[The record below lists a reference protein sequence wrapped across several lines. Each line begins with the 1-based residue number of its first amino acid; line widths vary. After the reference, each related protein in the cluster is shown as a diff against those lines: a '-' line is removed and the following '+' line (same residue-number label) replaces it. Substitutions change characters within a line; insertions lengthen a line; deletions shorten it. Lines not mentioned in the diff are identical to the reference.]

1 MHRGRPVP
9 AAWQDPGWLVPMSG
23 DERGADVPSS
33 SGRSE
38 LPGHD
43 EADVVVIRLLV
54 KLEHILLYVAAFAL
68 LLVGAAV
75 LVSSTAS
82 AVLQHVSWTGRLITI
97 LEGILLFLIIM
108 EIFMT
113 ILTHARGGRIQLE
126 FFIVIGVIALVRHI
140 LSVVV
145 RLTLPGPSPTTQK
158 QLWDLAVDAGAAF
171 ILVAALAIARWSSRK
186 ADVA

>member
-1 MHRGRPVP
+1 MHR
-9 AAWQDPGWLVPMSG
+9 ANT
-23 DERGADVPSS
+23 PSS
-33 SGRSE
+33 SGGSDAGAA

-43 EADVVVIRLLV
+43 PPDAVIRLLV
-54 KLEHILLYVAAFAL
+54 RLEHVLLYTVAFGL
-68 LLVGAAV
+68 LVVGAAV

-82 AVLQHVSWTGRLITI
+82 AILQHASWTGRLITCV
-97 LEGILLFLIIM
+97 EGILLFLIIM

-145 RLTLPGPSPTTQK
+145 RLTIPTSPPASRQ

-171 ILVAALAIARWSSRK
+171 VLVVALAIARWSARRTD
-186 ADVA
+186 AA

>member
-1 MHRGRPVP
+1 
-9 AAWQDPGWLVPMSG
+9 MSG
-23 DERGADVPSS
+23 DMHGANTPPSS
-33 SGRSE
+33 GGSDAGAA

-43 EADVVVIRLLV
+43 GPDAVIRLLV
-54 KLEHILLYVAAFAL
+54 SLEHVLLYIVAFSL
-68 LLVGAAV
+68 LVVGAAV

-82 AVLQHVSWTGRLITI
+82 AILQHGSWTGRLITSI
-97 LEGILLFLIIM
+97 EGILLFLIIM

-145 RLTLPGPSPTTQK
+145 RLTIPTSPPASGQ
-158 QLWDLAVDAGAAF
+158 QLWDLPVDAGAAF
-171 ILVAALAIARWSSRK
+171 VLVVALAIARWSARRT
-186 ADVA
+186 DVA